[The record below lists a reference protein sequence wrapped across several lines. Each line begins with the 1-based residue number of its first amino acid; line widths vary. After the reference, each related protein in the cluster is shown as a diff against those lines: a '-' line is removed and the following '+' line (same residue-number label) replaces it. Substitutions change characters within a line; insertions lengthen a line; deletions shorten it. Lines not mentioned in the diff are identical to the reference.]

1 MNTNNIKDIGIE
13 KPETI
18 NYLNYNPPS
27 YSPEDINQH
36 SFTPLFRDWFM
47 NFLDHTRNFLL
58 GIYIFMLEMLCSFFI
73 FCEEVVGFALTRA
86 RFQKKR

>member
-1 MNTNNIKDIGIE
+1 MNTNNIKDIGVE

-47 NFLDHTRNFLL
+47 NFLGHTRNFLL
-58 GIYIFMLEMLCSFFI
+58 GIYIFM